1 MHGMLKI
8 IFSPFQGMKG
18 ALYYL
23 RLCLANF
30 RDNRYKFDTLVL
42 LPTIQKV
49 KLVLKWVANIRKIL
63 KLIQGDLLYTKI
75 SVLKISSLILSL
87 SESEETKISSHMA
100 LRRHVAFFSKV
111 FRQNCIMGKT

>member
-1 MHGMLKI
+1 MHGMFKI

-49 KLVLKWVANIRKIL
+49 KLVLKWVANIKNSKINSRERKSTR
-63 KLIQGDLLYTKI
+63 Y
-75 SVLKISSLILSL
+75 LSGR
-87 SESEETKISSHMA
+87 TIKDA
-100 LRRHVAFFSKV
+100 
-111 FRQNCIMGKT
+111 